1 MHVLWSRA
9 QQNFEQKNFAGSE
22 SALIELLLLEENNR
36 PALELLSVVYL
47 TTGRTD
53 DCIDVLQKLCSFY
66 PSVAAY
72 CERLADLLERR
83 GDISDAIK
91 SYQRLLECN
100 EDLANCHYNL
110 ARLLN
115 RAGDPEHALKQ
126 YQSALNLGIAQ
137 AEDVYSNMSVILSD
151 RHRHDEAQ
159 AALNTALEINP
170 NYVPALFNLGVVL
183 EELGEWN
190 KASDLFKRILE
201 LEPEHL
207 DALTHLAHGKPVSNS
222 NDPLIAQL
230 ETALNSVSS
239 NSEPNNDSKKEAL
252 HFALGKAL
260 DDSKQYD
267 TAFKHFSQGN
277 AFSVQRSGAYDRRAN
292 EDLNSAI
299 MAFQDA
305 EWLNGIEPV
314 SDSSPIFIC
323 GMFRSGST
331 LLEQMLAAHPK
342 VSAGGEINFFNKEL
356 ALPQALDGLSDV
368 RLREVGKAYL
378 RYLKELFPD
387 AERITNKRPDNFVY
401 LGLIRAIYP
410 NARFINTLRYP
421 LDNCLSIYFQ
431 QFAGSVKYHSQL
443 LDIGHYYAQYRHLM
457 TFWKQHFS
465 SNVFDVDY
473 QQLVSEPKSVLEPL
487 LEFLNLD
494 WHDACLEFHKADNR
508 VRTASVWQVRQPLYQ
523 RSKGRWNHYAQHLGP
538 LEEYLLAAGIEL

>member
-1 MHVLWSRA
+1 MHELWIRA

-22 SALIELLLLEENNR
+22 STLSELLLLEENNR

-47 TTGRTD
+47 TAGRTD
-53 DCIDVLQKLCSFY
+53 DCIDVLQRLCSFY

-83 GDISDAIK
+83 GDINDAIK

-100 EDLANCHYNL
+100 TGLANCHYNL

-126 YQSALNLGIAQ
+126 YQSALNLGIDQ

-183 EELGEWN
+183 EELGEWT
-190 KASDLFKRILE
+190 KASDLFKRILQ

-230 ETALNSVSS
+230 ETALNSLS
-239 NSEPNNDSKKEAL
+239 NSVSNPVSNRDSQKEAL

-267 TAFKHFSQGN
+267 DAFKHFSQGN
-277 AFSVQRSGAYDRRAN
+277 AFSVQRSGAYDRLAN
-292 EDLNSAI
+292 ENLNSAL
-299 MAFQDA
+299 MALQNA
-305 EWLNGIEPV
+305 ELVLLPFLLAQINQ
-314 SDSSPIFIC
+314 
-323 GMFRSGST
+323 T
-331 LLEQMLAAHPK
+331 LLSLMDGAH
-342 VSAGGEINFFNKEL
+342 A
-356 ALPQALDGLSDV
+356 
-368 RLREVGKAYL
+368 
-378 RYLKELFPD
+378 
-387 AERITNKRPDNFVY
+387 
-401 LGLIRAIYP
+401 
-410 NARFINTLRYP
+410 
-421 LDNCLSIYFQ
+421 
-431 QFAGSVKYHSQL
+431 
-443 LDIGHYYAQYRHLM
+443 
-457 TFWKQHFS
+457 
-465 SNVFDVDY
+465 
-473 QQLVSEPKSVLEPL
+473 
-487 LEFLNLD
+487 
-494 WHDACLEFHKADNR
+494 
-508 VRTASVWQVRQPLYQ
+508 
-523 RSKGRWNHYAQHLGP
+523 
-538 LEEYLLAAGIEL
+538 